1 MTTYIG
7 SVTRPASGTR
17 PRARSIRKAGLA
29 LAGIGVG
36 IGTLALLGSLYGA
49 SLAASEG
56 APDQMATSAILA
68 FGLATAGLAAAKTGI
83 ALILLGIVRRLWVR
97 VEAVR
102 AALPTL
108 IQPGAVSHEQLGDYE
123 SSEGPATA
131 TREAP
136 APLPIHRMAQLL
148 WLPMLAMGGM
158 FVAIGLVADLSAAG
172 DTGVAGA
179 ATSSFAWSQGLMF
192 LGEAS
197 LLAAISLLL
206 GTILGAIRAGG
217 GEVQQSLGLTVKTL
231 QMPNTAKAFIG
242 LMVAGVMLA
251 IAQFIGY
258 AVVASAGS
266 PADLAAS
273 FAWLG
278 PLREFSLGLLLS
290 GIVLA
295 LATIARAP
303 SFQFDRIT
311 EIISTGR

>member
-1 MTTYIG
+1 
-7 SVTRPASGTR
+7 
-17 PRARSIRKAGLA
+17 
-29 LAGIGVG
+29 
-36 IGTLALLGSLYGA
+36 
-49 SLAASEG
+49 
-56 APDQMATSAILA
+56 
-68 FGLATAGLAAAKTGI
+68 
-83 ALILLGIVRRLWVR
+83 
-97 VEAVR
+97 
-102 AALPTL
+102 
-108 IQPGAVSHEQLGDYE
+108 
-123 SSEGPATA
+123 
-131 TREAP
+131 
-136 APLPIHRMAQLL
+136 MAQLL

-217 GEVQQSLGLTVKTL
+217 GEVQQSAGLTVKTL

-242 LMVAGVMLA
+242 LMVAGVMVALV
-251 IAQFIGY
+251 QFIGY
-258 AVVASAGS
+258 AFVAASSS
-266 PADLAAS
+266 PADLVVS

-295 LATIARAP
+295 LATIAKAL
-303 SFQFDRIT
+303 SFQFGRIT
-311 EIISTGR
+311 EIISSGR